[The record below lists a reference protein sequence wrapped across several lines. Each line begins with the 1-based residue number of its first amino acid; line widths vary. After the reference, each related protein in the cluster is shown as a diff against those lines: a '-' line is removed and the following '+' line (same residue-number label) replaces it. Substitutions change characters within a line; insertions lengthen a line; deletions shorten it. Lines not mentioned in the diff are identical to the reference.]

1 MKKSEAALELIKRRR
16 ARDNLVDFAR
26 YTMRGYIPAE
36 HHYLICEKLEAV
48 ERGDIR
54 RLMIEMPP
62 RHGKSELASRRFPSW
77 FLGRNPEKSIIAASY
92 NSDLASDFGRDVRN
106 IVKENQFKMLFN
118 TSLAAD
124 SAAAGRWHTD
134 KGGSYV
140 SAGVG
145 TSVTGRGAHVLLI
158 DDPFK
163 DRKEADSETVRDNVY
178 NWYLST
184 AYTRLEG
191 EVLEQDHDPLWRD
204 VEQAEQEGKRFEGA
218 IVVINTRWH
227 EDDLSGRLLRDMEAG
242 ADQFE
247 RLALP
252 AINEH
257 GEALWPAKY
266 PISRLNEIKA
276 TLTRV
281 SNREWNSLY
290 QQKPTAEEGGFFRR
304 EWFKRYKIGEEPK
317 TTSYQASDFAV
328 TDGGGD
334 FTEFGVFGIDKD
346 RGIWIKDWWYGQESA
361 DVWVDQQLEQY
372 QAFNCYASFGE
383 TGVIRKAIEP
393 LQRLM
398 MQKRNCDNSKK
409 SVYPRFEWITRTK
422 DKATCARAFQGLAA
436 QGMVHIPYSDW
447 GNRLIDMLCKFPA
460 GAHDDAVDVCGMI
473 GMAIT
478 DAHPAI
484 FNVKDEQT
492 KQSLDLW
499 GRPTKRSS
507 SNWRTA

>member
-1 MKKSEAALELIKRRR
+1 MTTKSEAAKELLRRKR

-26 YTMRGYIPAE
+26 YTKDGYIPAA
-36 HHYLICEKLEAV
+36 HHHLICEKLEAV
-48 ERGDIR
+48 ERGEIK

-62 RHGKSELASRRFPSW
+62 RHGKSELASRRFPAW
-77 FLGRNPEKSIIAASY
+77 FLGKNPDKSIIAASY

-106 IVKENQFKMLFN
+106 IVKDSAFSKLYDV
-118 TSLAAD
+118 TLAAD
-124 SAAAGRWHTD
+124 SSAAGRWHTN

-145 TSVTGRGAHVLLI
+145 TAVTGRGAHVLLI

-163 DRKEADSETVRDNVY
+163 DRAEADSETIREKVY

-191 EVLEQDHDPLWRD
+191 GISAADDDPLWCD
-204 VEQAEQEGKRFEGA
+204 SVEQAMEEGDPFPGA

-227 EDDLSGRLLRDMEAG
+227 EDDLSGRLLRDMANG

-252 AINEH
+252 AIDDN
-257 GEALWPAKY
+257 GNALWPEKY
-266 PISRLNEIKA
+266 PIERLLEIKA

-290 QQKPTAEEGGFFRR
+290 QQKPTAEEGTFFKR
-304 EWFKRYKIGEEPK
+304 EWFKRFNLGEEPE
-317 TTSYQASDFAV
+317 TTNYQSGDFAV

-334 FTEFGVFGIDKD
+334 FTEFGVFGIDAD
-346 RGIWIKDWWYGQESA
+346 RDIWIKGWWYGQESA
-361 DVWVDQQLEQY
+361 DVWIDAQLEQY
-372 QAFNCYASFGE
+372 SRFSCFAAFGE
-383 TGVIRKAIEP
+383 SGVIRRAVEP

-398 MQKRNCDNSKK
+398 MTQRNLDPKRP
-409 SVYPRFEWITRTK
+409 SVFPRYEWIKRVN
-422 DKATCARAFQGLAA
+422 DKVISARSFQGMAA
-436 QGMVHIPYSDW
+436 QGMIHIPYCDW
-447 GNRLIDMLCKFPA
+447 GNRLIDQLCKFPA
-460 GAHDDAVDVCGMI
+460 GAHDDAVDPCALL
-473 GMAIT
+473 GMAIA

-484 FNVKDEQT
+484 AGVAEEKPRDV
-492 KQSLDLW
+492 DLW
-499 GRPTKRSS
+499 GNPRQRP
-507 SNWRTA
+507 SNWRTG